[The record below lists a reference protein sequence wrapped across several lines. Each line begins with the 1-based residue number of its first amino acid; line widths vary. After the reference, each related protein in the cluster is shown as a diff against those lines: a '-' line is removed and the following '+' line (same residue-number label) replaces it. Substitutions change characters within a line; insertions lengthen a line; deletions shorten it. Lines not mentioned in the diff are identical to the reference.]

1 MNDELHRTVMALDDD
16 AQLLDLA
23 GKHEAAR
30 EKFEQAAG
38 LEEQCADAIGID
50 EPRSRGILRV
60 SAVSLWIQAGR
71 LDRAESAAR
80 RYLGEPLLPGFH
92 RELSDLLERIAERRA
107 ESTTIVEEPDERAP
121 ELTAT
126 LRKVEEGFANRR
138 VPLRRIQP
146 AA

>member
-1 MNDELHRTVMALDDD
+1 MNEELHRAVMALDDE

-30 EKFEQAAG
+30 EKLEQAAE
-38 LEEQCADAIGID
+38 LEERCADAIGVG

-60 SAVSLWIQAGR
+60 SAVSLWMQAGR

-80 RYLGEPLLPGFH
+80 RYLAEALLPGFH
-92 RELSDLLERIAERRA
+92 RELSDLLARIAECRA
-107 ESTTIVEEPDERAP
+107 ESATVVEEPDERTP

>member
-1 MNDELHRTVMALDDD
+1 MGVA
-16 AQLLDLA
+16 
-23 GKHEAAR
+23 
-30 EKFEQAAG
+30 
-38 LEEQCADAIGID
+38 
-50 EPRSRGILRV
+50 EPRTRGILRV
-60 SAVSLWIQAGR
+60 SAVSLWMQAGC

-80 RYLGEPLLPGFH
+80 RYLAEALLPGFH
-92 RELSDLLERIAERRA
+92 RELSDLLARIAERRD
-107 ESTTIVEEPDERAP
+107 ESATVVEEPDERTP